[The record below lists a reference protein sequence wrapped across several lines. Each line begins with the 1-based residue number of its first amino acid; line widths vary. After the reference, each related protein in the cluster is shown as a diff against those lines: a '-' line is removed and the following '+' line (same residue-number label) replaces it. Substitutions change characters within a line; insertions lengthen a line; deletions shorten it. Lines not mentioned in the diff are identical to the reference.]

1 MRKSPKKRLAF
12 FYNAFYSNKLATVT
26 KWIAYATVIL
36 AGATILQTINA
47 IYGPELANKYVEII
61 RFIIIIAIVSIFL
74 KSLWDLVKS
83 FLVGLKEFGLK

>member
-1 MRKSPKKRLAF
+1 
-12 FYNAFYSNKLATVT
+12 
-26 KWIAYATVIL
+26 VIL